1 MSNEFNEEEMIKLCQ
16 ELGIDLVESETKK
29 PQLNGKDLEIED
41 IVSVFERKEITN
53 GKT

>member
-1 MSNEFNEEEMIKLCQ
+1 MFNEEEMIKLCQ

-41 IVSVFERKEITN
+41 IVSIFERKEINN

>member
-1 MSNEFNEEEMIKLCQ
+1 MFNEEEMIKLCQ

-41 IVSVFERKEITN
+41 IVSIFKDERRILLWLS
-53 GKT
+53 KT

>member
-29 PQLNGKDLEIED
+29 LN
-41 IVSVFERKEITN
+41 
-53 GKT
+53 